1 MGGYF
6 HAASSL
12 LDKIDAVQN
21 RFLHELDMNPAFA
34 FLTYNFAPPSLRRNI
49 GILGLLHKR
58 ILGKCHPSFEQL
70 FPLQVNP
77 TSGHTKQLYGHWS
90 EITSHQTIFNR
101 SIFLMCDIYNNL
113 PQNVVDASS
122 VRLFQRMLTQEAR
135 QRCEDGYADWALS
148 FSRRAGPD
156 I

>member
-1 MGGYF
+1 MENLILQFKTQIWGLIEANMGGYF

-58 ILGKCHPSFEQL
+58 ILGKCHPSFE
-70 FPLQVNP
+70 
-77 TSGHTKQLYGHWS
+77 
-90 EITSHQTIFNR
+90 
-101 SIFLMCDIYNNL
+101 
-113 PQNVVDASS
+113 
-122 VRLFQRMLTQEAR
+122 
-135 QRCEDGYADWALS
+135 
-148 FSRRAGPD
+148 
-156 I
+156 